1 MRGFKSSL
9 SYSVSFQLTNA
20 IYKVLYGRCEGTF
33 GLIITEKRITRS
45 TKQQRL
51 FYMGNE

>member
-1 MRGFKSSL
+1 MRGFQSSL
-9 SYSVSFQLTNA
+9 NYPVSFQVTKA
-20 IYKVLYGRCEGTF
+20 IYKVLYGRCGSTF

-51 FYMGNE
+51 FYMSNE